1 MSRLPI
7 VLIATITLGPLQVR
21 LKANSTTAVAVLGFS
36 RVSVVEFGF
45 SRAAVVVP
53 GFSGAQMPSSAALAE
68 ARRLFEALDYER
80 AVPAL
85 DLAIAELEP

>member
-7 VLIATITLGPLQVR
+7 VLIAAITLGPLQVR
-21 LKANSTTAVAVLGFS
+21 LKADSTTAVAVPGFS

-45 SRAAVVVP
+45 SR
-53 GFSGAQMPSSAALAE
+53 AQMPSSAALAE

-85 DLAIAELEP
+85 DLAIAELEPRL